1 MTKLSIIVNC
11 ARCLYMYK
19 LADIA
24 SNRVTMHT
32 YELLKKEKLARENCD
47 WLYTIS
53 RNWDKVYDVGE
64 NCFFFCPKC
73 FILTV
78 RDIEMFEV
86 IKFSLKNIAISKNL
100 SIRVYSSPIE
110 SFCN

>member
-1 MTKLSIIVNC
+1 
-11 ARCLYMYK
+11 MYK

-73 FILTV
+73 YILTV

-86 IKFSLKNIAISKNL
+86 KKLTLNKNSNK
-100 SIRVYSSPIE
+100 
-110 SFCN
+110 

>member
-1 MTKLSIIVNC
+1 
-11 ARCLYMYK
+11 
-19 LADIA
+19 
-24 SNRVTMHT
+24 MHT
-32 YELLKKEKLARENCD
+32 YELLKKEKLARETCD

-78 RDIEMFEV
+78 RDIETFEV
-86 IKFSLKNIAISKNL
+86 TKLSLTIIATSQNL
-100 SIRVYSSPIE
+100 SSRVYPSP
-110 SFCN
+110 SKPFCD

>member
-1 MTKLSIIVNC
+1 
-11 ARCLYMYK
+11 MYK

-86 IKFSLKNIAISKNL
+86 IKLIFIYYLATSENL
-100 SIRVYSSPIE
+100 SSRVYSSPLK
-110 SFCN
+110 SFCD